1 MIGLWGGGGG
11 GGGGYSGVY
20 RVYAAAVGIGG
31 SKHLLSLAPSV
42 GEEEVLKEVDGGG
55 VSYISVKSLKS

>member
-1 MIGLWGGGGG
+1 MRGF
-11 GGGGYSGVY
+11 SSVY